1 MQVVTRS
8 AAAGALLG
16 SVLLTGTACSG
27 GNGDGVG
34 PTSSASAARVTGSPA
49 SLVPV
54 RDTPFDSAPKAMKQA
69 WGFYT
74 VTLIPGRDVLAS
86 VPSAPPVRNMTQG
99 RVPDSLAQKW
109 AQDLVRRRRLVQWAL
124 ANGQIDFLDWFG
136 ERTYDDT
143 WRAALERQHRVV
155 LPDCATYPAALS
167 LWVADTP
174 QDPVVLFDHIDTY
187 FAMEFH
193 GPCSV
198 SVPPGSVVSLPTS
211 WSGRHVVLVAGHES
225 TDDLIGD
232 VWRGG
237 LTDCTSAPPGHEVQ
251 CRG

>member
-1 MQVVTRS
+1 MWS
-8 AAAGALLG
+8 A
-16 SVLLTGTACSG
+16 G
-27 GNGDGVG
+27 GG
-34 PTSSASAARVTGSPA
+34 RVAGSPA
-49 SLVPV
+49 WVGPV
-54 RDTPFDSAPKAMKQA
+54 RGTSSDSAPKAMKQA

-109 AQDLVRRRRLVQWAL
+109 AQDLVRLRRLVQWAL

-143 WRAALERQHRVV
+143 WRSALERQHRVV
-155 LPDCATYPAALS
+155 LPDCATYPPALS

-198 SVPPGSVVSLPTS
+198 SVPPGSVV
-211 WSGRHVVLVAGHES
+211 
-225 TDDLIGD
+225 
-232 VWRGG
+232 
-237 LTDCTSAPPGHEVQ
+237 
-251 CRG
+251 